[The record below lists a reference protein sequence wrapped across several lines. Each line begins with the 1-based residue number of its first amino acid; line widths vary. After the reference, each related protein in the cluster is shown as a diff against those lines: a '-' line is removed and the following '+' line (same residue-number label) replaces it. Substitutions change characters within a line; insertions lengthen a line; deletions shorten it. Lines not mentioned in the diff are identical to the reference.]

1 MPGFSIRDP
10 HRHGGAKVSR
20 GRWSSSIELL
30 KIEAMKSIWYAF
42 QTLID
47 PQNEMVQIHTLKV
60 LTASIGNA
68 LGIEKSEE
76 LHDKTDQTELD
87 FKSYFVILE
96 SLMFEPLS
104 KVSDETMD
112 LSSIDYQHVHQV
124 CWVLFYNNQ
133 KGKTI
138 PDDVPENMAFKLWL
152 MYNLFSEEDD
162 SNKPIFP
169 LKLDPEEAST
179 IFEGILTQTGNHN
192 LLCSATEDF
201 GDEPMTYQKY
211 LATYF
216 VHIFKH
222 VKEGILTSS
231 VETVHEQFVI
241 DILKKGNLLKRGHQV
256 KNWKERYMVLNPTEL
271 KYYASSHQKH
281 MKGTVVF
288 NKSQTV
294 EILPDKGGK
303 RNLFVLNTQQKPY
316 EMSATDLKTR
326 NEWVS
331 CIQIALENCEN
342 PYYHHHKELSKQR
355 RQKRNVIKM
364 EKENEERK
372 RQEEEDLHRQTEEGY
387 KQREQMNEEMLRQR
401 NLELEE
407 EKRRREQLEAQLRE
421 QEALREAERQ
431 RLLELEASK
440 SELEKLLELERQ
452 AKKDEET
459 VRRLQAKL
467 LDEESEKRQELE
479 RLKREQEEILKYER
493 EMREGLEDQ
502 KEEKDQILLEAQAK
516 LSELERERVEA
527 SEKLEKATERLQEA
541 ENERL
546 KMEEKVKLWK
556 KPNVG
561 LARPIQ
567 PTNRPLI
574 THRGLGAFCAT
585 DFLRKSRQQDKQ
597 RGMTKKQLDE
607 KYGEHVLD
615 MSDEEENGNHENKSP
630 VSKTFNEE
638 INTQNLDNIIENSDV
653 KISTTEESLSH
664 LENQP
669 QIIIQTVTNQDQQA
683 PDKIS
688 DNSNVKVEN
697 KEEIKTDEQSKDLEE
712 ENQCTQSIDCKE
724 GELDIGTEKSSI
736 SKEMI
741 QEKDENKDE
750 TINENDV
757 QKLRFLVDDSLLSEN
772 HQNHQNKDSEHIQA
786 MTRGHFGEENQ
797 TNVQGDGTLKDDES
811 ADLFESAK
819 DISSTNS
826 EEKVENH
833 SLSDD
838 QKGESFEQKETDC
851 EVQGRGSYE
860 NVTFNSRSIKSDEK
874 TVGESECSN
883 TKNENDKNEIED
895 SSMKNNND
903 EDLYYDQPED
913 ETNDKDMSAFSNL
926 TYQNINMNTNNDQKS
941 DERGKEEEDSN
952 VYDYVELKNEHF
964 EQK

>member
-1 MPGFSIRDP
+1 
-10 HRHGGAKVSR
+10 
-20 GRWSSSIELL
+20 
-30 KIEAMKSIWYAF
+30 
-42 QTLID
+42 
-47 PQNEMVQIHTLKV
+47 
-60 LTASIGNA
+60 
-68 LGIEKSEE
+68 
-76 LHDKTDQTELD
+76 
-87 FKSYFVILE
+87 
-96 SLMFEPLS
+96 
-104 KVSDETMD
+104 
-112 LSSIDYQHVHQV
+112 
-124 CWVLFYNNQ
+124 
-133 KGKTI
+133 
-138 PDDVPENMAFKLWL
+138 
-152 MYNLFSEEDD
+152 
-162 SNKPIFP
+162 
-169 LKLDPEEAST
+169 
-179 IFEGILTQTGNHN
+179 
-192 LLCSATEDF
+192 
-201 GDEPMTYQKY
+201 
-211 LATYF
+211 
-216 VHIFKH
+216 
-222 VKEGILTSS
+222 
-231 VETVHEQFVI
+231 
-241 DILKKGNLLKRGHQV
+241 
-256 KNWKERYMVLNPTEL
+256 
-271 KYYASSHQKH
+271 
-281 MKGTVVF
+281 
-288 NKSQTV
+288 
-294 EILPDKGGK
+294 
-303 RNLFVLNTQQKPY
+303 
-316 EMSATDLKTR
+316 
-326 NEWVS
+326 
-331 CIQIALENCEN
+331 
-342 PYYHHHKELSKQR
+342 
-355 RQKRNVIKM
+355 
-364 EKENEERK
+364 
-372 RQEEEDLHRQTEEGY
+372 
-387 KQREQMNEEMLRQR
+387 
-401 NLELEE
+401 
-407 EKRRREQLEAQLRE
+407 
-421 QEALREAERQ
+421 
-431 RLLELEASK
+431 
-440 SELEKLLELERQ
+440 
-452 AKKDEET
+452 
-459 VRRLQAKL
+459 
-467 LDEESEKRQELE
+467 
-479 RLKREQEEILKYER
+479 
-493 EMREGLEDQ
+493 
-502 KEEKDQILLEAQAK
+502 
-516 LSELERERVEA
+516 
-527 SEKLEKATERLQEA
+527 
-541 ENERL
+541 
-546 KMEEKVKLWK
+546 
-556 KPNVG
+556 
-561 LARPIQ
+561 
-567 PTNRPLI
+567 
-574 THRGLGAFCAT
+574 
-585 DFLRKSRQQDKQ
+585 
-597 RGMTKKQLDE
+597 
-607 KYGEHVLD
+607 

-757 QKLRFLVDDSLLSEN
+757 QKLRFLVDDSLLSE
-772 HQNHQNKDSEHIQA
+772 NHQNKDSEHIQA